1 MLKSKCYTALG
12 NTTEAESSQTMYNEL
27 MPEKKVRLTIDESDE
42 KTENEKQV
50 TTDNN
55 TKTGDGQDQ
64 GE

>member
-27 MPEKKVRLTIDESDE
+27 MPEKKVRLTIDESNE

-50 TTDNN
+50 TVDNN
-55 TKTGDGQDQ
+55 IKTEEGQN
-64 GE
+64 